1 MNLDFSFQN
10 QVISLECMTLCKHR
24 KEWLE
29 ILMGMLRMLYS
40 DHLQLKQQ
48 QRRSAGHTDGQ
59 VTIDLGLI
67 YEIIKVLLKNKFH
80 YSA

>member
-1 MNLDFSFQN
+1 MNLDFLFQN
-10 QVISLECMTLCKHR
+10 QVISLECMTLCKQR
-24 KEWLE
+24 KEWIE

-40 DHLQLKQQ
+40 DHLQFKQQ
-48 QRRSAGHTDGQ
+48 QRQSAGHTDGQ